1 MFLLHPNQQLTIVH
15 LAYQR
20 TSVLFHRH
28 RQLFRQQIEGISN
41 SLQFFLL
48 PPEYVTSFCKNK
60 SVISSAD
67 ALIAVSETCKHESN
81 NDYYF
86 LSYFPHIFLF

>member
-41 SLQFFLL
+41 SPIF
-48 PPEYVTSFCKNK
+48 PPSTPEYVTSFCKNK

-67 ALIAVSETCKHESN
+67 ALIAVSEKPVSMKATTTI
-81 NDYYF
+81 
-86 LSYFPHIFLF
+86 IF

>member
-41 SLQFFLL
+41 SLNFSSF
-48 PPEYVTSFCKNK
+48 YTRICHFFCKNK

-67 ALIAVSETCKHESN
+67 ALIAVSEKPVSMKATTTI
-81 NDYYF
+81 
-86 LSYFPHIFLF
+86 IF

>member
-41 SLQFFLL
+41 SPIF
-48 PPEYVTSFCKNK
+48 PPSTPEYVTSFCKINQLFLLQMH
-60 SVISSAD
+60 SSQLAK
-67 ALIAVSETCKHESN
+67 ACKHESN

-86 LSYFPHIFLF
+86 